1 MSGVQRTVAEFAG
14 GGLPSPIG
22 WDGFGHWANAGAA
35 FCCALVA
42 VWIMQRR
49 AHTLSGAGGGS
60 GSDAGGGAGG
70 GTAGAFGGDGRAEI
84 IALWI
89 SAGWAMAAAGL
100 DTGAVITGIGESLR
114 NLAWLWVTYTLFA
127 RDGRHAS
134 MGPVRPMLIVL
145 GLLELL
151 QPALLL
157 MAWRVSDLPAAQAS
171 ILQIVVTLRLLLV
184 IGALVMVHNL
194 YVGAMGAGR
203 GMIRWTCAALALLW
217 GYDLNYYTI
226 AYLGTGFPLELTS
239 LRGVALVAFTNL
251 LAIGVVRRGSNQRL
265 SPSRA
270 VAFQSLSLLVIG
282 IYLIVMVGA
291 SRSLAW
297 LGAGPAHVVQLVFAL
312 GSTALGLAF
321 LPSSRLRGWLKVTV
335 AKHFFQHRYDYRAE
349 WLRFSETIGRAGST
363 EPALPER
370 VIKVLADIADA
381 PCGFLVVPDDTGHLT
396 MAARWQWRT
405 LDVPAQALPREAAAF
420 FERGGFIVDLDAM
433 RAGVDHE
440 GERAIVPQ
448 WLIDEERAWAIVP
461 LLHFGRLAG
470 LVVLGRPSF
479 GRTLDW
485 EDFDLLRVVGRQL
498 ASHLAEHAS
507 QHALL
512 EAAQFEDF
520 NRRIAFVMHD
530 IKNLASQLGLLA
542 HNAER
547 HAENPAFRADMLVTL
562 RNASER
568 LGALLAR
575 LSRYGAGVGA
585 SETLGPVAL
594 GPLLERVAAGY
605 PGARITIDAPAPCI
619 AAASSETLEQVLR
632 HLVQNAL
639 DASAAGPKE
648 PDRCVQLRASAIG
661 FEAVIEVTD
670 FGCGMSA
677 EFMRNSLFKPFV
689 SSKPGGFGIGAFES
703 RELVQSMRGRLEV
716 ESREG
721 LGSRFVVRLP
731 LPRDEG
737 LSTRLA
743 LFDTPAG
750 SDPQFPEAGPRIHRK
765 VA

>member
-1 MSGVQRTVAEFAG
+1 MSAVPATVAEFSG

-22 WDGFGHWANAGAA
+22 WEGFGHWANAGAA

-42 VWIMQRR
+42 VWMMQRR
-49 AHTLSGAGGGS
+49 ARTAVGI
-60 GSDAGGGAGG
+60 SDR
-70 GTAGAFGGDGRAEI
+70 TSKIFGGDGRAEI
-84 IALWI
+84 LALWV
-89 SAGWAMAAAGL
+89 SAGWSICVAGL
-100 DTGAVITGIGESLR
+100 GANAVVSGIGETLR
-114 NLAWLWVTYTLFA
+114 NLAWLGVTYTLFA

-134 MGPVRPMLIVL
+134 MAPVRPMLIVL
-145 GLLELL
+145 ALLELL

-157 MAWRVSDLPAAQAS
+157 LAWRFSALPAAESS
-171 ILQIVVTLRLLLV
+171 ILQLIVTFRLLVV

-194 YVGAMGAGR
+194 YVGAMGAAR

-239 LRGVALVAFTNL
+239 LRGVALVAFANL
-251 LAIGVVRRGSNQRL
+251 LAIGVVRQGSTQRL

-282 IYLIVMVGA
+282 IYLVVMVGA

-297 LGAGPAHVVQLVFAL
+297 LGAGPAHFVQLAFAL
-312 GSTALGLAF
+312 GSTALCIAF

-349 WLRFSETIGRAGST
+349 WLRFSETIGRAGPT

-381 PCGFLVVPDDTGHLT
+381 PCGVLVEPDDTGHDSGHLT
-396 MAARWQWRT
+396 VAARWQWRT
-405 LDVPAQALPREAAAF
+405 LDIPARVLPREAIAF
-420 FERGGFIVDLDAM
+420 FERDGFVIDLDAV
-433 RAGVDHE
+433 RNGVDHQ

-448 WLIDEERAWAIVP
+448 WLLDEERAWAIVP

-470 LVVLGRPSF
+470 VVLLGRPSF
-479 GRTLDW
+479 ARTLDW

-547 HAENPAFRADMLVTL
+547 HAENPAFRADMLITL

-568 LGALLAR
+568 LSGLLAR
-575 LSRYGAGVGA
+575 LSRYGAGGGA
-585 SETLGPVAL
+585 GEALGAVAV
-594 GPLLERVAAGY
+594 GPLLERVVAGY
-605 PGARITIDAPAPCI
+605 PGARIMIDAPVSCGAVANC
-619 AAASSETLEQVLR
+619 ETLEQVLR

-639 DASAAGPKE
+639 DASEADSGIE
-648 PDRCVQLRASAIG
+648 IRASAIG
-661 FEAVIEVTD
+661 FEAVIEVID

-677 EFMRNSLFKPFV
+677 EFMRAGLFKPFV
-689 SSKPGGFGIGAFES
+689 STKPGGFGIGAFES
-703 RELVQSMRGRLEV
+703 RELVQAMRGRLEV

-731 LPRDEG
+731 LARKDG
-737 LSTRLA
+737 VANHFAA
-743 LFDTPAG
+743 L
-750 SDPQFPEAGPRIHRK
+750 DPQTGGDRPMPAPTHRK

>member
-1 MSGVQRTVAEFAG
+1 MSAGVVHGMTEPIG

-49 AHTLSGAGGGS
+49 VRMAGGAS
-60 GSDAGGGAGG
+60 
-70 GTAGAFGGDGRAEI
+70 GAFGGDSHTEI
-84 IALWI
+84 VALWV
-89 SAGWAMAAAGL
+89 SAGWATAAAGL
-100 DTGAVITGIGESLR
+100 GTEALLTGVGETLR

-134 MGPVRPMLIVL
+134 MRPVRPMLIVL
-145 GLLELL
+145 GGIELL

-157 MAWRVSDLPAAQAS
+157 LASRFPDVPVAQAS
-171 ILQIVVTLRLLLV
+171 IVQSVVTFRLLTV
-184 IGALVMVHNL
+184 IGALVLVHNL
-194 YVGAMGAGR
+194 YVSAMGAGR
-203 GMIRWTCAALALLW
+203 GMVRWTCAALALLW

-226 AYLGTGFPLELTS
+226 AYLGSGFPLELTA
-239 LRGVALVAFTNL
+239 LRGVALVAFANL
-251 LAIGVVRRGSNQRL
+251 LAIGAVRRGSNQKL

-297 LGAGPAHVVQLVFAL
+297 LGAGPAHLVQLVFAL
-312 GSTALGLAF
+312 GSTALCLAF

-370 VIKVLADIADA
+370 VIKVLADITDA
-381 PCGFLVVPDDTGHLT
+381 PCGFLVVPDDTGYLAV
-396 MAARWQWRT
+396 AARWQWRT
-405 LDVPAQALPREAAAF
+405 LDVPAQVLPREAASF
-420 FERGGFIVDLDAM
+420 FVRGGFIVDLDAL
-433 RAGVDHE
+433 RGGSDHE

-448 WLIDEERAWAIVP
+448 WLLDEERAWAIVP

-470 LVVLGRPSF
+470 VVVLGRPSF
-479 GRTLDW
+479 ARTLDW

-498 ASHLAEHAS
+498 ASHLAEQAS

-512 EAAQFEDF
+512 EAAQFEHF

-547 HAENPAFRADMLVTL
+547 HAEKPAFRADMLVTL
-562 RNASER
+562 RNAAER
-568 LGALLAR
+568 LDALLAR
-575 LSRYGAGVGA
+575 LSRYGAGGGA
-585 SETLGPVAL
+585 GEALAPVAL
-594 GPLLERVAAGY
+594 GPLLDRVAATY
-605 PGARITIDAPAPCI
+605 PGTRITIDAPAQCI
-619 AAASSETLEQVLR
+619 AAANPETLEQVLR

-639 DASAAGPKE
+639 DAGA
-648 PDRCVQLRASAIG
+648 PDRTVQLRVAEQG
-661 FEAVIEVTD
+661 YEAVIEVID

-677 EFMRNSLFKPFV
+677 EFMRSGLFKPFV
-689 SSKPGGFGIGAFES
+689 STKPGGFGIGAFES
-703 RELVQSMRGRLEV
+703 RELVQAMRGRLEV

-731 LPRDEG
+731 LARTEG
-737 LSTRLA
+737 ISASGTRL
-743 LFDTPAG
+743 DAG
-750 SDPQFPEAGPRIHRK
+750 LQTDRK

>member
-1 MSGVQRTVAEFAG
+1 MSASVVPGMIEPIG

-49 AHTLSGAGGGS
+49 ARTAGGAS
-60 GSDAGGGAGG
+60 
-70 GTAGAFGGDGRAEI
+70 GAFGGDGRAEI
-84 IALWI
+84 VALWV
-89 SAGWAMAAAGL
+89 SAGWATAAAGL
-100 DTGAVITGIGESLR
+100 GADALVTGVGETLR
-114 NLAWLWVTYTLFA
+114 NLAWLWVTYTLFV

-134 MGPVRPMLIVL
+134 VRQVRPMLIVL
-145 GLLELL
+145 GGIELL

-157 MAWRVSDLPAAQAS
+157 LASRFPDVPVAQAS
-171 ILQIVVTLRLLLV
+171 ILQSVVTFRLLTV

-203 GMIRWTCAALALLW
+203 GMVRWTCAALALLW

-297 LGAGPAHVVQLVFAL
+297 LGAGPAHLVQLVFAL
-312 GSTALGLAF
+312 GSTALCLAF

-381 PCGFLVVPDDTGHLT
+381 PCGFLVVPDDARHDTGHLAV
-396 MAARWQWRT
+396 AARWQWRT
-405 LDVPAQALPREAAAF
+405 LDIPAQVLPREASAF
-420 FERGGFIVDLDAM
+420 FERNGFIVDLDAL
-433 RAGVDHE
+433 RGGIDHE

-448 WLIDEERAWAIVP
+448 WLLAEERAWAIVP

-470 LVVLGRPSF
+470 VVVLGRPSF
-479 GRTLDW
+479 ARTLDW

-498 ASHLAEHAS
+498 ASHLAEQAS

-512 EAAQFEDF
+512 EAAQFEHF

-562 RNASER
+562 RNAAER
-568 LGALLAR
+568 LDALLAR
-575 LSRYGAGVGA
+575 LSRYGAGGGA
-585 SETLGPVAL
+585 CEALGPVAI

-605 PGARITIDAPAPCI
+605 PGARITIDAAARCRPEACI
-619 AAASSETLEQVLR
+619 AAANPETLEQVLR

-639 DASAAGPKE
+639 DASA
-648 PDRCVQLRASAIG
+648 PDRPVQLRVAEVG
-661 FEAVIEVTD
+661 FEAVIEVID
-670 FGCGMSA
+670 FGCGMST
-677 EFMRNSLFKPFV
+677 EFMRTGLFKPFV
-689 SSKPGGFGIGAFES
+689 STKPGGFGIGAFES
-703 RELVQSMRGRLEV
+703 RELVQAMRGRLEV

-731 LPRDEG
+731 LIRIDE
-737 LSTRLA
+737 LSTNSTRAEAA
-743 LFDTPAG
+743 LQT
-750 SDPQFPEAGPRIHRK
+750 HRK

>member
-1 MSGVQRTVAEFAG
+1 MSAGVVSGATVPG

-22 WDGFGHWANAGAA
+22 WDGFGHWVNAGAA

-49 AHTLSGAGGGS
+49 ARTAGGPS
-60 GSDAGGGAGG
+60 
-70 GTAGAFGGDGRAEI
+70 GAFGGDGRAEI
-84 IALWI
+84 VALWV
-89 SAGWAMAAAGL
+89 SAGWATAAAGL
-100 DTGAVITGIGESLR
+100 GAEALLTGVGETLR

-134 MGPVRPMLIVL
+134 MRPVRPMLIVL
-145 GLLELL
+145 GVIELI

-157 MAWRVSDLPAAQAS
+157 LASYFPDLPAAQAS
-171 ILQIVVTLRLLLV
+171 ILQSVVTFRLLTV

-194 YVGAMGAGR
+194 YVGALGAGR
-203 GMIRWTCAALALLW
+203 GMVRWTCAALALLW

-239 LRGVALVAFTNL
+239 LRGVALVAFANL
-251 LAIGVVRRGSNQRL
+251 LAIGVVRQGSSQRL

-270 VAFQSLSLLVIG
+270 VAFQSLSLMVIG
-282 IYLIVMVGA
+282 LYLIVMVGA

-297 LGAGPAHVVQLVFAL
+297 LGAGPAYLVQLVFAL
-312 GSTALGLAF
+312 GSTALCLAF

-381 PCGFLVVPDDTGHLT
+381 PCGFLVVPDEAGQLT
-396 MAARWQWRT
+396 VAARWQWRT
-405 LDVPAQALPREAAAF
+405 LDIPAQVLPREATTF
-420 FERGGFIVDLDAM
+420 FEHNGFIVDLDAL
-433 RAGVDHE
+433 RAGTDHE

-448 WLIDEERAWAIVP
+448 WLLGEERAWAIVP

-470 LVVLGRPSF
+470 AVVLGRPSF
-479 GRTLDW
+479 ARTLDW

-498 ASHLAEHAS
+498 ASHLAEQAS

-512 EAAQFEDF
+512 EAAQFEHF

-562 RNASER
+562 RNAAER
-568 LGALLAR
+568 LDALLAR
-575 LSRYGAGVGA
+575 LSRYGAGGGA
-585 SETLGPVAL
+585 GEALGPVAI
-594 GPLLERVAAGY
+594 GPLLQRVAAGY
-605 PGARITIDAPAPCI
+605 PGARITIDASVRSPEACI
-619 AAASSETLEQVLR
+619 AAANPETLEQVLR

-639 DASAAGPKE
+639 DASA
-648 PDRCVQLRASAIG
+648 PDRPVQLRVAEIG
-661 FEAVIEVTD
+661 YEAVIEVID

-677 EFMRNSLFKPFV
+677 EFMRTGLFKPFV
-689 SSKPGGFGIGAFES
+689 STKPGGFGIGAFES
-703 RELVQSMRGRLEV
+703 RELVQAMRGRLEV

-721 LGSRFVVRLP
+721 MGSRFVVRLP
-731 LPRDEG
+731 LARPDG
-737 LSTRLA
+737 LSADYRL
-743 LFDTPAG
+743 
-750 SDPQFPEAGPRIHRK
+750 PEAGLQTQRK

>member
-1 MSGVQRTVAEFAG
+1 MSAGMVPGAPAFDVTVLGG

-49 AHTLSGAGGGS
+49 AR
-60 GSDAGGGAGG
+60 
-70 GTAGAFGGDGRAEI
+70 TAARTASAASGAFGGDGRAEVV
-84 IALWI
+84 ALWI
-89 SAGWAMAAAGL
+89 SAGWATAAAGL
-100 DTGAVITGIGESLR
+100 GFEALLTGIGETLR

-134 MGPVRPMLIVL
+134 VGPVRPMLIVL

-157 MAWRVSDLPAAQAS
+157 LASRFSDLSAAQSS
-171 ILQIVVTLRLLLV
+171 IVQIVVTFRLLTV
-184 IGALVMVHNL
+184 IGALVLVHNL

-203 GMIRWTCAALALLW
+203 GMVRWTCAALALLW

-226 AYLGTGFPLELTS
+226 AYLGTRFPLELTA
-239 LRGVALVAFTNL
+239 LRGVALVAFANL

-270 VAFQSLSLLVIG
+270 VAFQSLSLMVIG

-297 LGAGPAHVVQLVFAL
+297 LGAGPAHLVQLVFAL
-312 GSTALGLAF
+312 GSTALCLAF

-349 WLRFSETIGRAGST
+349 RQRYSETIGRAGST

-381 PCGFLVVPDDTGHLT
+381 PCGFLVVPDDTGHLLP
-396 MAARWQWRT
+396 AARWQWRT
-405 LDVPAQALPREAAAF
+405 LEIPAQVLPRDAPAF
-420 FERGGFIVDLDAM
+420 FERDGFIVDLDAV
-433 RAGVDHE
+433 RGGIDHD

-448 WLIDEERAWAIVP
+448 WLLDEERAWAVVP

-470 LVVLGRPSF
+470 VVVLGRPSF
-479 GRTLDW
+479 ARTLDW

-498 ASHLAEHAS
+498 ASHLAEQAS

-512 EAAQFEDF
+512 EAAQFDDF
-520 NRRIAFVMHD
+520 NRRMAFVMHD

-547 HAENPAFRADMLVTL
+547 HAENPAFRVDMLVTL

-568 LGALLAR
+568 LSALLAR
-575 LSRYGAGVGA
+575 LSRYGAGGGA
-585 SETLGPVAL
+585 GEALGPVAVK
-594 GPLLERVAAGY
+594 PLLERVAAGY
-605 PGARITIDAPAPCI
+605 PGACITIDVSAAVSPTCI
-619 AAASSETLEQVLR
+619 AAANPETLEQVLR

-639 DASAAGPKE
+639 EASA
-648 PDRCVQLRASAIG
+648 PDLAVQLRAEEVG
-661 FEAVIEVTD
+661 CEVVIEVID

-677 EFMRNSLFKPFV
+677 EFMRTGLFKPFV
-689 SSKPGGFGIGAFES
+689 STKPDGFGIGAFES
-703 RELVQSMRGRLEV
+703 RELVHAMRGRLEV
-716 ESREG
+716 ESHEG
-721 LGSRFVVRLP
+721 LGSRFMMRLP
-731 LPRDEG
+731 LGRTEGPSANCTRPGTMADEERPR
-737 LSTRLA
+737 
-743 LFDTPAG
+743 AG
-750 SDPQFPEAGPRIHRK
+750 SALNTHRK

>member
-1 MSGVQRTVAEFAG
+1 MSATSVPVAELAG

-22 WDGFGHWANAGAA
+22 WEGFGHWANAGAA

-49 AHTLSGAGGGS
+49 ARTAAGTTDRS
-60 GSDAGGGAGG
+60 SNR
-70 GTAGAFGGDGRAEI
+70 FGGDGRAEI
-84 IALWI
+84 LALWV
-89 SAGWAMAAAGL
+89 SAGWAISVAGL
-100 DTGAVITGIGESLR
+100 GADAVVSGIGETLR
-114 NLAWLWVTYTLFA
+114 NLAWLGVTYTLFA

-134 MGPVRPMLIVL
+134 MAPIRPMLVVL
-145 GLLELL
+145 ALLELL

-157 MAWRVSDLPAAQAS
+157 LAWRFSDVAAAESS
-171 ILQIVVTLRLLLV
+171 ILQIIVTFRLLVV

-194 YVGAMGAGR
+194 YVGAMGAAR
-203 GMIRWTCAALALLW
+203 SMIRWTCAALALLW

-226 AYLGTGFPLELTS
+226 AYLGSGHEGWGFPLELTS
-239 LRGVALVAFTNL
+239 LRGVALVAFANL
-251 LAIGVVRRGSNQRL
+251 LAIGVVRQGSNQRL

-282 IYLIVMVGA
+282 IYLVVMVGA

-297 LGAGPAHVVQLVFAL
+297 LGAGPAHFVQLAFAL
-312 GSTALGLAF
+312 GSTALCIAF

-349 WLRFSETIGRAGST
+349 WLRFSETIGRAGPT

-370 VIKVLADIADA
+370 VIKVLADITDA
-381 PCGFLVVPDDTGHLT
+381 PCGVLILPDDTGHMT
-396 MAARWQWRT
+396 VAARWQWRT
-405 LDVPAQALPREAAAF
+405 LDIPAQVLPREAMAF
-420 FERGGFIVDLDAM
+420 FERDGFIVDLDAV
-433 RAGVDHE
+433 RAGVDHD
-440 GERAIVPQ
+440 GERAIIPQ
-448 WLIDEERAWAIVP
+448 WLLDEERAWAIVP

-470 LVVLGRPSF
+470 VVMLGRPSF
-479 GRTLDW
+479 ARTLDW

-547 HAENPAFRADMLVTL
+547 HADNPAFRADMLITL

-568 LGALLAR
+568 LGGLLAR
-575 LSRYGAGVGA
+575 LSRYGAAGGVGGGA
-585 SETLGPVAL
+585 EVLGAVTLK
-594 GPLLERVAAGY
+594 PLLERVAAGY
-605 PGARITIDAPAPCI
+605 PGARITIDAPASSV
-619 AAASSETLEQVLR
+619 ATANSETLEQVLR

-639 DASAAGPKE
+639 EASE
-648 PDRCVQLRASAIG
+648 PNSAIEIRASAIG
-661 FEAVIEVTD
+661 FEAVIEVID
-670 FGCGMSA
+670 YGCGMSA
-677 EFMRNSLFKPFV
+677 EFMRTGLFKPFV
-689 SSKPGGFGIGAFES
+689 STKPGGFGIGAFES
-703 RELVQSMRGRLEV
+703 RELVQAMRGRLEA
-716 ESREG
+716 ESRQG

-731 LPRDEG
+731 L
-737 LSTRLA
+737 TRKDDIASNFGA
-743 LFDTPAG
+743 L
-750 SDPQFPEAGPRIHRK
+750 DPQTDGDRPMSAPIHRK

>member
-1 MSGVQRTVAEFAG
+1 MSAVPASVAEFSG

-49 AHTLSGAGGGS
+49 ARAAVGAADRKS
-60 GSDAGGGAGG
+60 NLV
-70 GTAGAFGGDGRAEI
+70 GGDGRAEI
-84 IALWI
+84 LALWV
-89 SAGWAMAAAGL
+89 SAGWAISVAGL
-100 DTGAVITGIGESLR
+100 GADAVVAGIGETLR
-114 NLAWLWVTYTLFA
+114 NLAWLGVTYTLFA
-127 RDGRHAS
+127 RDGRHSS
-134 MGPVRPMLIVL
+134 MAPVRPMLIVL
-145 GLLELL
+145 ALLELL

-157 MAWRVSDLPAAQAS
+157 LAWRFSALPEAESS
-171 ILQIVVTLRLLLV
+171 ILQLIVTFRLLVV

-194 YVGAMGAGR
+194 YVGAMGAAR

-226 AYLGTGFPLELTS
+226 AYLGSGHEGWGFPLELTS

-251 LAIGVVRRGSNQRL
+251 LAIGVVRQGSNQRL

-297 LGAGPAHVVQLVFAL
+297 LGAGPAHFVQLAFAL
-312 GSTALGLAF
+312 GSTALCLAF

-349 WLRFSETIGRAGST
+349 WLRFSETIGRAGPT

-370 VIKVLADIADA
+370 VVKVLADIADA
-381 PCGFLVVPDDTGHLT
+381 PCGVLIAPDDSGHLT
-396 MAARWQWRT
+396 VSARWQWRT
-405 LDVPAQALPREAAAF
+405 LDIPAQVLPREAVAF
-420 FERGGFIVDLDAM
+420 FERDGFIVDLDAV
-433 RAGVDHE
+433 RAGIDHN
-440 GERAIVPQ
+440 GEKAIIPQ

-470 LVVLGRPSF
+470 VVMLGRPSF
-479 GRTLDW
+479 ARTLDW

-547 HAENPAFRADMLVTL
+547 HAENPAFRADMLITL

-568 LGALLAR
+568 LGGLLSR
-575 LSRYGAGVGA
+575 LSRYGAGGGTGDA
-585 SETLGPVAL
+585 LGPVAVAS
-594 GPLLERVAAGY
+594 LLERVAAGY
-605 PGARITIDAPAPCI
+605 PGARVTIEAPSSCI
-619 AAASSETLEQVLR
+619 AVASSETLEQVLR

-639 DASAAGPKE
+639 DASESGCDVE
-648 PDRCVQLRASAIG
+648 LRASVIG
-661 FEAVIEVTD
+661 FEAVIEVID

-677 EFMRNSLFKPFV
+677 EFMRGSLFKPFV
-689 SSKPGGFGIGAFES
+689 STKPGGFGIGAFES
-703 RELVQSMRGRLEV
+703 RELVQAMRGRLEV

-731 LPRDEG
+731 LALNDG
-737 LSTRLA
+737 LASSAAA
-743 LFDTPAG
+743 LGQRTDGDRPMPA
-750 SDPQFPEAGPRIHRK
+750 PFHRK

>member
-1 MSGVQRTVAEFAG
+1 MSATSVPVAELAG

-22 WDGFGHWANAGAA
+22 WEGFGHWANAGAA

-49 AHTLSGAGGGS
+49 ARTAAGTTDRS
-60 GSDAGGGAGG
+60 SNR
-70 GTAGAFGGDGRAEI
+70 FGGDGRAEI
-84 IALWI
+84 LALWV
-89 SAGWAMAAAGL
+89 SAGWAISVAGL
-100 DTGAVITGIGESLR
+100 GADAVVSGIGETLR
-114 NLAWLWVTYTLFA
+114 NLAWLGVTYTLFA

-134 MGPVRPMLIVL
+134 MAPIRPMLVVL
-145 GLLELL
+145 ALLELL

-157 MAWRVSDLPAAQAS
+157 LAWRFSDVAA
-171 ILQIVVTLRLLLV
+171 VV

-194 YVGAMGAGR
+194 YVGAMGAAR
-203 GMIRWTCAALALLW
+203 SMIRWTCAALALLW

-226 AYLGTGFPLELTS
+226 AYLGSGHEGWSFPLELTS
-239 LRGVALVAFTNL
+239 LRGVALVAFANL
-251 LAIGVVRRGSNQRL
+251 LAIGVVRQGSNQRL

-282 IYLIVMVGA
+282 IYLVVMVGA

-297 LGAGPAHVVQLVFAL
+297 LGAGPAHFVQLAFAL
-312 GSTALGLAF
+312 GSTALCIAF

-349 WLRFSETIGRAGST
+349 WLRFSETIGRAGPT

-370 VIKVLADIADA
+370 VIKVLADITDA
-381 PCGFLVVPDDTGHLT
+381 PCGVLILPDDTGHMT
-396 MAARWQWRT
+396 VAARWQWRT
-405 LDVPAQALPREAAAF
+405 LDIPAQVLPREAMAF
-420 FERGGFIVDLDAM
+420 FERDGFIVDLDAV
-433 RAGVDHE
+433 RAGVDHD
-440 GERAIVPQ
+440 GERAIIPQ
-448 WLIDEERAWAIVP
+448 WLLDEERAWAIVP

-470 LVVLGRPSF
+470 VVMLGRPSF
-479 GRTLDW
+479 ARTLDW

-547 HAENPAFRADMLVTL
+547 HADNPAFRADMLITL
-562 RNASER
+562 RNASDR
-568 LGALLAR
+568 LGGLLAR
-575 LSRYGAGVGA
+575 LSRYGAAGGVSGGA
-585 SETLGPVAL
+585 EVLGAVTLK
-594 GPLLERVAAGY
+594 PLLERVAAGY
-605 PGARITIDAPAPCI
+605 PGARITIDAPASCV
-619 AAASSETLEQVLR
+619 ATANSETLEQVLR

-639 DASAAGPKE
+639 DASE
-648 PDRCVQLRASAIG
+648 PNSAIEIRASAIG
-661 FEAVIEVTD
+661 FEAVIEVID

-677 EFMRNSLFKPFV
+677 EFMRTGLFKPFV
-689 SSKPGGFGIGAFES
+689 STKPGGFGIGAFES
-703 RELVQSMRGRLEV
+703 RELVQAMRGRLEA
-716 ESREG
+716 ESRLG

-731 LPRDEG
+731 L
-737 LSTRLA
+737 TRKDGIA
-743 LFDTPAG
+743 SNFGAP
-750 SDPQFPEAGPRIHRK
+750 DPQTDGDRPMPTPIHRK

>member
-1 MSGVQRTVAEFAG
+1 MSAYPASAAEFAG

-49 AHTLSGAGGGS
+49 ARTAVE
-60 GSDAGGGAGG
+60 
-70 GTAGAFGGDGRAEI
+70 TAGAGSGVFGGDGRAEI
-84 IALWI
+84 AALWV
-89 SAGWAMAAAGL
+89 SAGWAIAAAGL
-100 DTGAVITGIGESLR
+100 GADALFTGIGETLR

-134 MGPVRPMLIVL
+134 MSPVRPMLIVL
-145 GLLELL
+145 ALLELL
-151 QPALLL
+151 QPMLLL
-157 MAWRVSDLPAAQAS
+157 LAWRFSDLPAAQSS
-171 ILQIVVTLRLLLV
+171 IMQIVVTFRLLVV

-203 GMIRWTCAALALLW
+203 EMIRWTCAALALLW

-226 AYLGTGFPLELTS
+226 AYLSVGFPLELNA
-239 LRGVALVAFTNL
+239 LRGVALVAFANL
-251 LAIGVVRRGSNQRL
+251 LAIGVVRRASNQRL

-282 IYLIVMVGA
+282 IYLVVMVGA

-297 LGAGPAHVVQLVFAL
+297 LGAGPAHLVQLLFAL
-312 GSTALGLAF
+312 GSTALCLAF

-349 WLRFSETIGRAGST
+349 WLRFSETIGRAGPI

-370 VIKVLADIADA
+370 VIKVLADIAYS
-381 PCGFLVVPDDTGHLT
+381 PCGVLIVPDDTGHMTL
-396 MAARWQWRT
+396 AARWQWRT
-405 LDVPAQALPREAAAF
+405 LEITAQVLPREAAAF
-420 FERGGFIVDLDAM
+420 FERDGFIVDVDAL
-433 RAGVDHE
+433 RAGIDHE
-440 GERAIVPQ
+440 GERAIIPQ
-448 WLIDEERAWAIVP
+448 WIIDEERAWAIVP

-470 LVVLGRPSF
+470 VVLLGRPSF
-479 GRTLDW
+479 ARTLDW

-542 HNAER
+542 RNAER

-568 LGALLAR
+568 LNALLAR
-575 LSRYGAGVGA
+575 LSRYGAAGGVGEA
-585 SETLGPVAL
+585 LGPVMIA
-594 GPLLERVAAGY
+594 PLLERVAAGY
-605 PGARITIDAPAPCI
+605 PGARITIDAPAPCD
-619 AAASSETLEQVLR
+619 AAANAETLEQVLR

-639 DASAAGPKE
+639 DASE
-648 PDRCVQLRASAIG
+648 PDRGIDLRARTIG
-661 FEAVIEVTD
+661 FEAVVEVVD
-670 FGCGMSA
+670 YGCGMSA
-677 EFMRNSLFKPFV
+677 EFMRTSLFKPFV
-689 SSKPGGFGIGAFES
+689 STKPGGFGIGAFES
-703 RELVQSMRGRLEV
+703 RELVQAMRGRLEA

-731 LPRDEG
+731 LARNDG
-737 LSTRLA
+737 LSTHFTV
-743 LFDTPAG
+743 FDTQEGDSQLPTPG
-750 SDPQFPEAGPRIHRK
+750 QRK